1 MTLKSKIMVHSR
13 ESEDQNQYIRKDKEL
28 VLAQLRKLKAQR
40 TQARELSQENLVKLT
55 MESNATLKALRRI
68 VDKGEKILK
77 LAEICRKFE
86 TEEEKVLPFYSS
98 VLTPKE
104 QEEIEEIYPEE
115 LTEQLAKVIVNYTGM
130 ENFWKRYN
138 KVKLEQLSLQH
149 RHVQLLEINGKL
161 REMLKQYL
169 DGISVS
175 DEVMSQLNP
184 LFIVNHRS
192 NLPQPLSTPTTQP
205 GDKPPPTTYNITEAA
220 HVISHIL

>member
-1 MTLKSKIMVHSR
+1 MLAIMGHGDCIWEWAST
-13 ESEDQNQYIRKDKEL
+13 
-28 VLAQLRKLKAQR
+28 R
-40 TQARELSQENLVKLT
+40 TFLHPQ
-55 MESNATLKALRRI
+55 
-68 VDKGEKILK
+68 
-77 LAEICRKFE
+77 
-86 TEEEKVLPFYSS
+86 
-98 VLTPKE
+98 
-104 QEEIEEIYPEE
+104 
-115 LTEQLAKVIVNYTGM
+115 VIVNYTGM

-149 RHVQLLEINGKL
+149 RHAQLSEINRKL

-175 DEVMSQLNP
+175 DEVLSQLNP

-205 GDKPPPTTYNITEAA
+205 GDKPPPATYNIIEAA